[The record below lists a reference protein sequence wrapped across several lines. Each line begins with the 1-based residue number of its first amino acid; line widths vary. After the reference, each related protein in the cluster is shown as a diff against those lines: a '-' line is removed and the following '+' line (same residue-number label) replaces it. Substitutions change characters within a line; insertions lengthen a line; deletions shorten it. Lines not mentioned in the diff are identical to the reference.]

1 MFSSLCEVR
10 NCSYSTSFLNCLR
23 LHCNTFAIPYLPVG
37 VNAMLSL
44 LLSRCFFEDD
54 DFDDD
59 FEDEDFEEMYIK
71 LPLNKILHF
80 MLLKDARRHE

>member
-1 MFSSLCEVR
+1 
-10 NCSYSTSFLNCLR
+10 
-23 LHCNTFAIPYLPVG
+23 
-37 VNAMLSL
+37 MLSL

-59 FEDEDFEEMYIK
+59 FEDEDFEEMDIK